1 MSERDR
7 KAFLYYNEIVLSQN
21 LPDTSLLTEA
31 VSGFV
36 VLLGLGLSALVAG
49 LVTYISDT
57 SSNGIDDLVGR
68 IGVSV
73 TPLDP
78 KGQIRLKGEIW
89 QAACTGQA
97 PLTVPVG
104 RPVKVIAYLGLLLIV
119 EPVARGE
126 GE

>member
-1 MSERDR
+1 MT
-7 KAFLYYNEIVLSQN
+7 FLYYNEFVLSQI
-21 LPDTSLLTEA
+21 LPDANLFPEA
-31 VSGFV
+31 LYG
-36 VLLGLGLSALVAG
+36 VLLLIGLGLSALMAG
-49 LVTYISDT
+49 LVTYISDS

-89 QAACTGQA
+89 QAVCTGQA
-97 PLTVPVG
+97 PPMVPVG

-119 EPVARGE
+119 EPAARGE